1 MELPFTTQKM
11 KYLIRDM
18 TASTPPCH
26 KDPVSLLA
34 LQNFFYSPCHNTGA
48 APLFPQ
54 AVFPPIWWEL
64 VLLASK
70 AKITHSLASES
81 EGPG

>member
-18 TASTPPCH
+18 TASAPPCH

-34 LQNFFYSPCHNTGA
+34 LQNFFYSPCHNSGL
-48 APLFPQ
+48 PLSFHRLF
-54 AVFPPIWWEL
+54 FPPLWWEPVFL
-64 VLLASK
+64 VSK
-70 AKITHSLASES
+70 AKIAPSLASES

>member
-54 AVFPPIWWEL
+54 AVFTSNM
-64 VLLASK
+64 VGTCASCLK
-70 AKITHSLASES
+70 GKNHRFF
-81 EGPG
+81 GF